1 MSAYLDNHSAT
12 KPCSSAL
19 ERMRPYLEEEW
30 GASFAPHQKGID
42 QALAL
47 DGRVQAIYD
56 LIGAKPEDRFV
67 FASSGADAIQQV
79 LNSVYLELSRK
90 EGKCRFVASSL
101 EDAPLLQG
109 LKRLE
114 EHGCFA
120 HIVPCKPDGTLDLER
135 LREAID
141 PRTALV
147 SISWAQGLTGIVQP
161 IEEIA
166 AICKEL
172 GVLLHI
178 DATYAVGKV
187 SLDFMGDYLTFA
199 GDRMHGLKSSG
210 ALFAKPHASL
220 AASLSGGSVDVPS
233 LTALSAA
240 AQQSMLTLDIM
251 GLETA
256 RLRTRF
262 EEGVLKAVPGAQIL
276 FPDSLRLPNVS
287 LLSFPGVHQE
297 ALLYLLHRKKV
308 YAAIGGIYHQQLFRL
323 ALACGC
329 EERIAASAI
338 SFALSRQTTEQEIDF
353 AMDTIAGAV
362 RFLQT
367 ISGGV

>member
-1 MSAYLDNHSAT
+1 
-12 KPCSSAL
+12 
-19 ERMRPYLEEEW
+19 MRPYLEEEW

-42 QALAL
+42 QTLAL
-47 DGRVQAIYD
+47 DGRIQTLYDLVQA
-56 LIGAKPEDRFV
+56 KEEDRFV
-67 FASSGADAIQQV
+67 FTSSGAEAIQQV
-79 LNSVYLELSRK
+79 LHSVYMERSRK
-90 EGKCRFVASSL
+90 EGKCRFVASCL

-114 EHGCFA
+114 EQGCFA
-120 HIVPCKPDGTLDLER
+120 EIVPCKRDGTIDLER
-135 LREAID
+135 LKEAID

-147 SISWAQGLTGIVQP
+147 SISWAQGLTGVLQP

-166 AICKEL
+166 ALCKEL

-187 SLDFMGDYLTFA
+187 SLDFIGDYLTFA
-199 GDRMHGLKSSG
+199 GDRMHGLKGSG
-210 ALFAKPHASL
+210 ALFAKPHAPLASSL
-220 AASLSGGSVDVPS
+220 LGGSLDVPS

-262 EEGVLKAVPGAQIL
+262 EEGVLKAVPGAEIL
-276 FPDSLRLPNVS
+276 FADSLRLPNVS

-308 YAAIGGIYHQQLFRL
+308 YAAIGGHYHQQLFRL

-329 EERIAASAI
+329 KEQTAAGAI
-338 SFALSRQTTEQEIDF
+338 SFALSRQTTEQEIDY
-353 AMDTIAGAV
+353 AIDTIGGAV
-362 RFLQT
+362 RFLRT
-367 ISGGV
+367 LSGGV